1 MCCDAHHSDGDPC
14 LGTPLCPDC
23 YDYRGAVRFNWH
35 APELWRRFVIA
46 LRRDLATRAGVS
58 ESICNGV

>member
-1 MCCDAHHSDGDPC
+1 